1 MSPLATNCRVF
12 NMQRDSSDFESGS
25 LDDICIIEQRQQEPR
40 SIFKTYW
47 KQTES
52 SATKL
57 ACPESPRGVA
67 ELFSCH
73 PPEPLQLSLDNCND
87 HETAEKT
94 LPLVECHRDVS
105 LARLG
110 AFKGW
115 WRISLRAVDP
125 KQPLPSCLRQPRY
138 SKRFQR
144 NNLQAASSSPLVS
157 VTFKPEAEVVY
168 LEPPLALF
176 AHFSWFD

>member
-1 MSPLATNCRVF
+1 MSPLATNSRVF
-12 NMQRDSSDFESGS
+12 KMQRDSSDFESSS
-25 LDDICIIEQRQQEPR
+25 LDNICIAEQQQQEPR

-52 SATKL
+52 TATKL
-57 ACPESPRGVA
+57 PCPESPRGVA
-67 ELFSCH
+67 ELFPSH
-73 PPEPLQLSLDNCND
+73 PPELLQLSLDTSDD
-87 HETAEKT
+87 HEKT
-94 LPLVECHRDVS
+94 LPLIECPRDV
-105 LARLG
+105 RLG

-115 WRISLRAVDP
+115 WRSSLRTVDA
-125 KQPLPSCLRQPRY
+125 KHPLPSCLRQPRY

-144 NNLQAASSSPLVS
+144 NNLQAVSNSPRLS

-176 AHFSWFD
+176 APFSWFD